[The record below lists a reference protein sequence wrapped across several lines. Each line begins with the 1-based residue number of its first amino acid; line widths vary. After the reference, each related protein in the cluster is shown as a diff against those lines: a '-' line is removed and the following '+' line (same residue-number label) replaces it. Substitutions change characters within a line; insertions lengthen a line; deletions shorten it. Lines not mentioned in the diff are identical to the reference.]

1 MTHDLG
7 RFVWHLA
14 RGLSAIRACTF
25 KQKMSENE
33 FKRQVSSVFTYHQ
46 PITSFFWPSLCL
58 FRTLKSH
65 GRLTPWQMLPISD
78 CKPSPALQ
86 TLQQSQSWPPE
97 GHLAGLLE
105 QSISAWL
112 AIAPCEVLHLESIH
126 VEYRLKSRIEFS
138 PRSPTFSNVLS
149 PTSPFWG
156 PSNSLP
162 FLYSE
167 ALAAAVRPLFLQIH
181 KYTKEKSPKKRKR
194 LAKTCK
200 GATIHGQDLFE
211 GKKRQ
216 KHWRMG
222 SPGSLSRIIKKG
234 HSKSMRSTEV
244 PSTAC
249 PTSYSTSLLMLSSG

>member
-25 KQKMSENE
+25 KQKMSENK

-58 FRTLKSH
+58 FHTLKSH

-86 TLQQSQSWPPE
+86 TPAYKTRCSNLRV
-97 GHLAGLLE
+97 GHLRATLL
-105 QSISAWL
+105 AWL

-126 VEYRLKSRIEFS
+126 IEYRLKSRIEFS

-162 FLYSE
+162 FLYPE